1 MSAPRFTRRWG
12 TVMLTGMML
21 PGAAFLL
28 LPGAAGAAQAD
39 TSPAP
44 STVQATIGA
53 GGAVKSAIVIASNG
67 SINSFGDKMPL
78 TMSITSSVAGGSRT
92 TSYHIENTTGHQQT
106 VHWTLPDGTK
116 KSARV
121 SIQLPL
127 VAQLVVSLPAS
138 ATLVTAPGAAVTTNS
153 NRSHTLLYNLVLSSP
168 LGAPVQDVSFTVSG
182 SGAPTAT
189 LHAALVSPTTGPGL
203 SAAAA
208 DANQN
213 VAQTGSW
220 TAEASAANTG
230 LGQLKTGVGALVT
243 GLQQLAT
250 GAGQLA
256 GGLGPALTGAKA
268 LNAGAH
274 QAKDGAQALSGG
286 INQIHVGQ
294 VSLTGGLRT
303 IHSGQQSLTGGLSKI
318 HSGQQSLTSG
328 LDTLHSGQ
336 ATLTS
341 GLDSLHSGQEA
352 LTGGLGDRKS
362 VV

>member
-53 GGAVKSAIVIASNG
+53 GGDVKSAIVIASNG

-116 KSARV
+116 KSAQV

-127 VAQLVVSLPAS
+127 VAQLVISLPAS

-153 NRSHTLLYNLVLSSP
+153 NRSHTLVYNMVLSSP
-168 LGAPVQDVSFTVSG
+168 LGAPVQDVSFTASG

-230 LGQLKTGVGALVT
+230 LGQLKTGVGSLVT

-250 GAGQLA
+250 G
-256 GGLGPALTGAKA
+256 PASWPAA
-268 LNAGAH
+268 WA
-274 QAKDGAQALSGG
+274 
-286 INQIHVGQ
+286 
-294 VSLTGGLRT
+294 R
-303 IHSGQQSLTGGLSKI
+303 
-318 HSGQQSLTSG
+318 
-328 LDTLHSGQ
+328 
-336 ATLTS
+336 
-341 GLDSLHSGQEA
+341 
-352 LTGGLGDRKS
+352 R
-362 VV
+362 